1 MKKLLFAI
9 SLALFLMIGAP
20 AVSAQDSIKILVDGQ
35 EKYLPDAKP
44 LITAA
49 GKTLYPLRAIGEIL
63 GATVDWNQD
72 QQCVTLKKDNDT
84 IKLVAGSNKVL
95 FNRIELEYDTSFVI
109 IDGRVMAPLRLL
121 AELLNCSVDWSQ
133 EGYTV
138 LIKIKQNKSPV
149 HVLVCNGFQVDKNIG
164 LDLSFPLSRISL
176 ACPLITRKNDQMTKE
191 LVTLKDLLCQ
201 QIPRETVEEA
211 IRYSLLTPPGD
222 KTKPNSFYF
231 NENKS
236 FVNVIYLR
244 QENFINQCIFSVY
257 QY

>member
-1 MKKLLFAI
+1 MKKLLVAM

-44 LITAA
+44 LITAT

-72 QQCVTLKKDNDT
+72 QQCVTLKKNNDR
-84 IKLVAGSNKVL
+84 IQLVAGSNKVL

-109 IDGRVMAPLRLL
+109 MDGRVMAPLRLL
-121 AELLNCSVDWSQ
+121 AELFNCSVDWSQ

-138 LIKIKQNKSPV
+138 LIKIKQDKSPA

-176 ACPLITRKNDQMTKE
+176 VCPLITRKNDQATEK
-191 LVTLKDLLCQ
+191 LTILKDLLCQ

-211 IRYSLLTPPGD
+211 IRYSLLMPPGD
-222 KTKPNSFYF
+222 RTKPNSFYF

-236 FVNVIYLR
+236 FVNVIYLH
-244 QENFINQCIFSVY
+244 QANAMNQCIFSVY